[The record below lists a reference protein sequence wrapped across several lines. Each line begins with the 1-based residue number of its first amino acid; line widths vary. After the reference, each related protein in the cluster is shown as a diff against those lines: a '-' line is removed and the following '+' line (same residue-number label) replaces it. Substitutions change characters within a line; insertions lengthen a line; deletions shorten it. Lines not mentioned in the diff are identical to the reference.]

1 MVEQK
6 CNLNC
11 CKATFC
17 PLKPAWAR
25 SIHTTQS
32 LQAGP
37 TKNDKQCD
45 FQLIIGDP
53 GSMDFEKITPG
64 LLQIIWK
71 SHCLS
76 FFVGPAC
83 RLCVV

>member
-45 FQLIIGDP
+45 FQVICGNP
-53 GSMDFEKITPG
+53 GSMDFEK
-64 LLQIIWK
+64 L
-71 SHCLS
+71 
-76 FFVGPAC
+76 
-83 RLCVV
+83 RLDCYTLC